1 MPIYHM
7 RLPKLGESVT
17 EATIISWIKSVG
29 DDVAQDETILE
40 IATDKVDSELPAL
53 APGRIV
59 EIHVQVDDVIQVGG
73 VLASIE
79 ISEEDYALL
88 SKDVKDLP
96 PPQKTS
102 AAPKTTRKMHNV
114 APSAGTHQ
122 TDRSLLTPYTGAE
135 LERSLRPSQTS
146 RFYSPLVRSIA
157 SIEGLSVSELD
168 KISGSGHDGRV
179 TREDVEQYL
188 NHRTSHISQDQI
200 LYDRPQAVEKPM
212 PSYDH
217 GDNIDIIP
225 MDRRRKLIA
234 EHMVRSK
241 KTSPHVTSFLE
252 IDVTDLVAWRDT
264 NKTEW
269 QERTGEKLTYTPL
282 FLRAVAKAI
291 TDFPRINASVDG
303 TDIILK
309 KSINIGMA
317 TATEDDQLV
326 VPVIKDAD
334 QLNLENLSTS
344 VNDLA
349 KRARTHDL
357 EPDEVGGGTFTV
369 TNVGSF
375 GNTLG
380 TPIINQ
386 PQVAILSLGA
396 IRRRPGVVDRDGIES
411 IEVRS
416 MMFLSLSYDHR
427 IVDGALGGRFLR
439 RVGDYLERGI
449 VDSE

>member
-17 EATIISWIKSVG
+17 EATVISWMKAVG
-29 DDVAQDETILE
+29 DEVAQDETILE

-59 EIHVQVDDVIQVGG
+59 EIHVQVDEVVQVGG
-73 VLASIE
+73 VIASIE
-79 ISEEDYALL
+79 VSEEDYALL
-88 SKDVKDLP
+88 SKDTQDISPTQVPAVASQAIKD
-96 PPQKTS
+96 
-102 AAPKTTRKMHNV
+102 V
-114 APSAGTHQ
+114 APSLPSTTAPSAH
-122 TDRSLLTPYTGAE
+122 RPLLTPYTGEE
-135 LERSLRPSQTS
+135 LERSLRPSQTTK
-146 RFYSPLVRSIA
+146 FYSPLVRSIA
-157 SIEGLSVSELD
+157 SIERLSIAELD
-168 KISGSGHDGRV
+168 KISGTGHEGRV
-179 TREDVEQYL
+179 TRQDVESYL
-188 NHRTSHISQDQI
+188 QHKSAQVSKGQI
-200 LYDRPQAVEKPM
+200 LYNRPHSVSDPT
-212 PSYDH
+212 PTYDH

-241 KTSPHVTSFLE
+241 RTSPHVTSFLE
-252 IDVTDLVAWRDT
+252 IDVTDLVAWREERKED
-264 NKTEW
+264 W
-269 QERTGEKLTYTPL
+269 QQRTQEKLTYTPL
-282 FLRAVAKAI
+282 FLRAVVQAI
-291 TDFPRINASVDG
+291 TDFPRINASVEG
-303 TDIILK
+303 TTIILK

-334 QLNLENLSTS
+334 QLSLEDLSTY

-349 KRARTHDL
+349 RRARVHEL
-357 EPDEVGGGTFTV
+357 QPDEVSGGTFTV
-369 TNVGSF
+369 TNVGTF

-396 IRRRPGVVDRDGIES
+396 IRRRPGVVDRDGVES

-439 RVGDYLERGI
+439 RVGDYLER
-449 VDSE
+449 VEL